1 MHFASLNAATAVS
14 AALVV
19 GSAAQNIYTFNN
31 NTIEVPSVC
40 DAGYN
45 YGYDE
50 VLLTIPYTYS
60 EVMGVVGN
68 YGSIAWTGTNATSL
82 NGTDNTVGTARTYN
96 FGGAVVTESESVKH
110 EFAMRR

>member
-1 MHFASLNAATAVS
+1 MHFTSLNAI
-14 AALVV
+14 AAL
-19 GSAAQNIYTFNN
+19 SASLVAGASAQNIYTFNN
-31 NTIEVPSVC
+31 NTIEVPSAC

-50 VLLTIPYTYS
+50 VLLTIPYTYA

-96 FGGAVVTESESVKH
+96 FGGAVVTESESGNGQSV
-110 EFAMRR
+110 MGR